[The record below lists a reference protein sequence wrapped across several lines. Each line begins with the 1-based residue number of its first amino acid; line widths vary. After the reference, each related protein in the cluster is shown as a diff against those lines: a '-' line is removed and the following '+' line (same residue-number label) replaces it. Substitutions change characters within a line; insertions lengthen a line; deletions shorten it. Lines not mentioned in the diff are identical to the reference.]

1 MNDVKERKA
10 NDNKDNKVEVEI
22 RDIQL
27 PLPPKSANAE
37 FEMEVYARFMR
48 HIRNV
53 PNSRMVIKI
62 LSSIQFV
69 ADMMDC
75 SDGHISKVLVDMG
88 LRAPRL
94 AFPAEFLDFCD
105 KSLIRNIW
113 DLGSASEGI
122 RCLREHWNKIG
133 EKDKLAVCGRQY
145 GLIEDGVYI

>member
-1 MNDVKERKA
+1 MIDEKERKA
-10 NDNKDNKVEVEI
+10 NDNRDKNIKIEI
-22 RDIQL
+22 KDIQL
-27 PLPPKSANAE
+27 PLPPKSADAE
-37 FEMEVYARFMR
+37 FEMEVYARFMK

-88 LRAPRL
+88 LRAPRF

-113 DLGSASEGI
+113 DLGSPSEGI
-122 RCLREHWNKIG
+122 RCLREHWNNIG
-133 EKDKLAVCGRQY
+133 EKDKLAVSERKY
-145 GLIEDGVYI
+145 GLIEDGVYV